1 MTPVA
6 LLLIG
11 FDRRDSRTD
20 GAQGTSTLDLEHFFS
35 IMNTA
40 QKHSKICRKAHMHLT
55 AHIAGQIVLQGL
67 RLRTL
72 NYYIKEL
79 QKNTLNNKKPT
90 SSGAKT
96 GSGAKTLALLIQQ
109 LLTLMIR
116 SADILYSI
124 I

>member
-20 GAQGTSTLDLEHFFS
+20 GAHGTSTLDLELFFS
-35 IMNTA
+35 IMHTA
-40 QKHSKICRKAHMHLT
+40 RKHSKICRKAHMHLT
-55 AHIAGQIVLQGL
+55 AQIAGQMVLQGL

-79 QKNTLNNKKPT
+79 QTKNTLNKKQ
-90 SSGAKT
+90 KIYF
-96 GSGAKTLALLIQQ
+96 KWC
-109 LLTLMIR
+109 
-116 SADILYSI
+116 
-124 I
+124 